1 MRQGDGADLLG
12 PNDPRNSSIG
22 IIYVAPTDDR
32 QSVLRAILTQ
42 DNMNRK
48 HIVIVLPDNN
58 RAFQRPIDF
67 DGLKSMRRGLK
78 AEIVFIASAGPGPGE
93 YARQRRF
100 QVYSTE
106 ESFASSLGA
115 RPQAQDEPKKGWFF
129 GRKPRQA
136 SVDAGAQPTTDERER
151 REPVAIPLPMVIPSA
166 PPVNTSAPSVGDDT
180 GKVDED
186 TTSPTAP
193 LIGAAATGVGA
204 AAALSA
210 LDAEDETLPP
220 PPTNTS
226 AAPTSTTPSTAPTS
240 SDDVDDTDDTDIK
253 TNATSDAARGA
264 TPGIIAFPTP
274 ANRPRTTAKL
284 PVAPTPD
291 PASGRTPTPARNVNT
306 GKRAAVAAGAVG
318 AAGVGLGAAMLSSRA
333 PTSGGAPPSGAAP
346 ARPGGGGGGG
356 GPRRSTRRLLI
367 LLLLVL
373 TLLLVAGIAFASPAG
388 QQVLSNITGSSTSAV
403 VTITPKSKLVSDNF
417 VMTGVTGTPDPAK
430 RQVSARVLTYSSP
443 QQSQSAN
450 ATGSIPGRQAT
461 GTLLFQNTG
470 GSGVTIASTTLKGA
484 SGVPVSFNG
493 PVFVPATGTGSVSV
507 TGFAVNVG
515 PGGNIPALDIVG
527 PCCASGITVKN
538 TTAFSGGQ
546 NPQTNTVIQQ
556 SDIDG
561 ATTALVNAL
570 KPGAQK
576 GIDGQVKPGEQ
587 ALPSTLSCKPNVTA
601 DHRAG
606 DIAKSVTVKG
616 SVTCTEEVYDAK
628 AATALA
634 TSLLQTEA
642 KTDPGAHYAL
652 VGSVIAGVTQAT
664 PIDAHNTVSLLVH
677 AEGVWVYQFSEAEK
691 TLLKN
696 AIANKKKSD
705 AQTYLQLQPGVS
717 SVSIAFTGDVLPG
730 ADQIT
735 IVIKSVPGAS
745 GSPTVTTGSPTVVP
759 GTPTAA
765 PTSTNGLGSSGK

>member
-166 PPVNTSAPSVGDDT
+166 PPVNPAAPSVGDDT

-193 LIGAAATGVGA
+193 LIGAAAAGVGA

-210 LDAEDETLPP
+210 LDAEDEMLPP

-226 AAPTSTTPSTAPTS
+226 AAVTSTTPPTAPTS
-240 SDDVDDTDDTDIK
+240 SDDVDDTDIK

-333 PTSGGAPPSGAAP
+333 PTSGGAPPIGAAP

-388 QQVLSNITGSSTSAV
+388 QQVISNITGSSTSAV

-450 ATGSIPGRQAT
+450 ATGSIPGKQAT
-461 GTLLFQNTG
+461 GALVFINTG
-470 GSGVTIASTTLKGA
+470 GSGVTISGGILTGADGVKVSFGGPLFVPIGSTTT
-484 SGVPVSFNG
+484 
-493 PVFVPATGTGSVSV
+493 TGM
-507 TGFAVNVG
+507 ALN
-515 PGGNIPALDIVG
+515 PGTAGNIRALDIYG
-527 PCCASGITVKN
+527 SCCGGLLVRNPS
-538 TTAFSGGQ
+538 AFSGGQ
-546 NPQTNTVIQQ
+546 NAVPNTVIQQ

-576 GIDGQVKPGEQ
+576 GIDGQVRPGEQ

-606 DIAKSVTVKG
+606 DIANSVTVKG

-642 KTDPGAHYAL
+642 KTDPGTHYAL

-717 SVSIAFTGDVLPG
+717 SVSIAFNGDVLPG